1 MTAIADTPLRPA
13 SLTPTQALDTVAR
26 AAELLFVHGQAPEPS
41 IAAAERLGD
50 AIGTPVRVLAR
61 WGELTIEIHRSTHSE
76 ILPAMP
82 LAADMG
88 KVLAVMGVIDQVCEG
103 ELAPEDVRSALEAA
117 AYHPP
122 ASTPRFMV
130 FAALGAAALGVIF
143 GATEAFSLL
152 LMAFSAGLGALF
164 RRWLAKVSGNP
175 FVQPLGAALLAGA
188 VAAAAERLQLPG
200 AASSLT
206 ALCPCMIMVPGP
218 HILNGA
224 IDMARARVALGLA
237 RLTYAG
243 LLILAICIGLLVG
256 LEACGAAL
264 APAASASI
272 VPFAADV
279 IAAGCAAAAFGTF
292 FSMPWRLLPL
302 PIAVGMLAH
311 AARWAAMSFGSAD
324 VATGAFAAC
333 LLAGLVVTP
342 VADRLHLPHAALG
355 FSAVVSMMP
364 GYFLF
369 HAASDLSELVSKGS
383 KAPAELLAAVVS
395 NGATAWFV
403 VLAMAL
409 GLVLPRM
416 LFARVMPTAR
426 PQARSLP
433 NSHRN

>member
-1 MTAIADTPLRPA
+1 M
-13 SLTPTQALDTVAR
+13 
-26 AAELLFVHGQAPEPS
+26 
-41 IAAAERLGD
+41 
-50 AIGTPVRVLAR
+50 
-61 WGELTIEIHRSTHSE
+61 
-76 ILPAMP
+76 
-82 LAADMG
+82 
-88 KVLAVMGVIDQVCEG
+88 
-103 ELAPEDVRSALEAA
+103 ALEAVA
-117 AYHPP
+117 AHHPS
-122 ASTPRFMV
+122 ASTPRFV
-130 FAALGAAALGVIF
+130 LFAALGAAALGVIF
-143 GATEAFSLL
+143 GATEAASLL

-206 ALCPCMIMVPGP
+206 ALCPCMILVPGP

-243 LLILAICIGLLVG
+243 LLILAISIGLLVG
-256 LEACGAAL
+256 LEACGAGL
-264 APAASASI
+264 APAASAST

-302 PIAVGMLAH
+302 SIAIGMLAH
-311 AARWAAMSFGSAD
+311 AARWAAISFAGAD
-324 VATGAFAAC
+324 VAIAAFAAC
-333 LLAGLVVTP
+333 VLAGLVVTP

-364 GYFLF
+364 GFYLF
-369 HAASDLSELVSKGS
+369 HAASDLTELVTKGAQ
-383 KAPAELLAAVVS
+383 APAELLVAVVS
-395 NGATAWFV
+395 NGATAFFV

-409 GLVLPRM
+409 GLILPRM
-416 LFARVMPTAR
+416 LFERFLPPKRHLSR
-426 PQARSLP
+426 P
-433 NSHRN
+433 

>member
-1 MTAIADTPLRPA
+1 MTNDSGSLAPSSPLSR
-13 SLTPTQALDTVAR
+13 SGALDTVAL
-26 AAELLFVHGQAPEPS
+26 AAELLFVHGQMTEQT
-41 IAAAERLGD
+41 IAAAERLGG
-50 AIGTPVRVLAR
+50 ALGIPVRVLAR
-61 WGELTIEIHRSTHSE
+61 WGELTVEIHRSPHSE

-88 KVLAVMGVIDQVCEG
+88 KVLGIMGVIDQICQG
-103 ELAPEDVRSALEAA
+103 TLAPQDARLALEAA
-117 AYHPP
+117 AAHHPP
-122 ASTPRFMV
+122 ASTPRFAL

-143 GATEAFSLL
+143 GANEAASLL

-175 FVQPLGAALLAGA
+175 FVQPLGAGLLAGV

-200 AASSLT
+200 AALSLT
-206 ALCPCMIMVPGP
+206 ALCPCMILVPGP

-243 LLILAICIGLLVG
+243 LLILAASIGLLVG
-256 LEACGAAL
+256 FEACGASL
-264 APAASASI
+264 APAAPAAM

-302 PIAVGMLAH
+302 PIAIGMLAH
-311 AARWAAMSFGSAD
+311 AARWAAISFAGAD

-333 LLAGLVVTP
+333 LLAGLFVTP

-364 GYFLF
+364 GFFLF
-369 HAASDLSELVSKGS
+369 HAASDLSELVSKGAQ
-383 KAPAELLAAVVS
+383 APVELLAALVS
-395 NGATAWFV
+395 NGATALFI

-409 GLVLPRM
+409 GLILPRM
-416 LFARVMPTAR
+416 LFARFLPPAR
-426 PQARSLP
+426 DQPRHPLS
-433 NSHRN
+433 